1 MNNVL
6 LAKAVTKD
14 AVRGTLAKTG
24 NIGAATQSYTEDTI
38 INVIGRFVQYGM
50 SLLGILLGLYLLWG
64 GWLWM
69 TAGGDSGRVKT
80 AKDTM
85 RNAVIGLFLI
95 IMAFYTVEVMDFI
108 ATGNTSSGPGVTQGQ
123 TTSGTSAGA
132 KSMSQPYMF
141 NPTK

>member
-1 MNNVL
+1 MNDIL
-6 LAKAVTKD
+6 LAAAVTKD
-14 AVRGTLAKTG
+14 TVRGTLEKTG
-24 NIGAATQSYTEDTI
+24 KIGAATKNYTEDTI

-85 RNAVIGLFLI
+85 RNAVVGLFLI
-95 IMAFYTVEVMDFI
+95 IMAFYTVEVMNFI
-108 ATGNTSSGPGVTQGQ
+108 ATGNTSSGSGVTQGQ
-123 TTSGTSAGA
+123 TTKTAPTSV
-132 KSMSQPYMF
+132 KKP
-141 NPTK
+141 